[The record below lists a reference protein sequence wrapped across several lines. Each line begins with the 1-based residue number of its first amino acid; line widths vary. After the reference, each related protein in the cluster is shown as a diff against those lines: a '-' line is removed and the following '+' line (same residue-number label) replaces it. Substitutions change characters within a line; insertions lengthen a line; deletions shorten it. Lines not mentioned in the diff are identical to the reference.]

1 MKVSNTQI
9 KPFSIIKNSSKLFR
23 AKINEKWIISEEK
36 TDKNLTVLNWEIDTQ
51 ERNYLNLKQ
60 LDHCQTVAK
69 VRLND
74 HIWGGVCFFIVLY
87 FFYFNLI

>member
-23 AKINEKWIISEEK
+23 AKINEKWIISEDK
-36 TDKNLTVLNWEIDTQ
+36 TDKNLTVLNWKIDTQ
-51 ERNYLNLKQ
+51 ERNYLDLKQ

-74 HIWGGVCFFIVLY
+74 HTGVKCVFLL
-87 FFYFNLI
+87 FYIFCK